1 MTLAERMEG
10 GLIGLLA
17 GDALGVPYE
26 FNRPED
32 LPAADA
38 IEMTPPAGFERSHAG
53 VPPGTWSDD
62 GAQALL
68 LLESLL
74 ERNGFDPDDF
84 GQRLVSWY
92 NQGYMAVDSRVFDCG
107 ITTATAIRRML
118 GGTPPLEAGPAE
130 PYDNGNGS
138 LMRALPLA
146 LWHSG
151 SDQELV
157 RDARLQSRVT
167 HGHLR
172 SQLCCAL
179 YVLWGRR
186 IMQEHAEPW
195 EDAVR
200 TLRDICAAEPEA
212 VEELE
217 WSIRPDLP
225 PEGNGS
231 GYVVDSLRS
240 ARLAVS
246 EPNYEMA
253 MKRAIGLGQDT
264 DTTACIAGGIVGLR
278 DGLAAI
284 PERWRTA
291 LRGRELLDPLLH
303 RLLEVVRGRNASP
316 YQ

>member
-1 MTLAERMEG
+1 MTLAERIEG
-10 GLIGLLA
+10 GLIGLLV

-32 LPAADA
+32 IPAADA
-38 IEMTPPAGFERSHAG
+38 IDMMPPAWFERSHRG

-74 ERNGFDPDDF
+74 ERDGFDPDDF
-84 GQRLVSWY
+84 GRRLANWY
-92 NQGYMAVDSRVFDCG
+92 NQGYMAVDNHVFDCG
-107 ITTATAIRRML
+107 ITTATAIRRIL
-118 GGTPPLEAGPAE
+118 AGTSPLEAGPGGAH
-130 PYDNGNGS
+130 DNGNGS

-151 SDQELV
+151 SDSELV

-179 YVLWGRR
+179 YVLWARR
-186 IMQEHAEPW
+186 IIQEHAEPW
-195 EDAVR
+195 ESAVR
-200 TLRDICAAEPEA
+200 SLRAICAAEPEA
-212 VEELE
+212 MEELE
-217 WSIRPDLP
+217 WSIRPDLT

-240 ARLAVS
+240 ARLAAS
-246 EPNYEMA
+246 EPTYEMA
-253 MKRAIGLGQDT
+253 MKRAIGLGHDT

-278 DGLAAI
+278 DGAASV
-284 PERWRTA
+284 PERWRDS
-291 LRGRELLDPLLH
+291 LRGRELLDPLLG
-303 RLLEVVRGRNASP
+303 RLLDVVQQRNNA
-316 YQ
+316 